1 MISAWITLKAGSSGP
16 TTYKPGCT
24 AGLDQAG
31 MCTVTVGLEDAGQ
44 SWPGVEAALRQ
55 GVAHLRPGD
64 PLWGVADAD
73 WPGAMLAGPQTA
85 PTTFAHWVAAL
96 CIAFQRWAHEPA
108 WQARVLRVEGDS
120 ATLALPCFRWPV
132 LDAALQLALR
142 HVLIHYEEAS
152 ERSAKAAALARD
164 LNSWLEAVRN
174 DGLAPNTLRAALA
187 ALARG
192 MPVVTRPGFIQIG
205 WGAFAERLESSFT
218 GRTGNIASRL
228 ARDKHRTKLLLS
240 EAAIP
245 VPQGTWVRS
254 VDEALQCARAQG
266 WPVVIKPADLDGG
279 LGVVPGIRDEAGL
292 RRAFEAASQLS
303 AGGVVVERHVD
314 GADHRLL
321 VVDGRLWAAAR
332 RTPAGVSGDGTSS
345 VAELVERVNRD
356 PQRGRHKRSMLMA
369 LELDEEGRGCLAEQG
384 LDAQSVPGAG
394 RFVHL
399 RRIANIGSGGTAEDV
414 LGLVHPDNRALAE
427 RAARCIGLDIAGID
441 LLCPDISRSWM
452 EVGGAICEVNAQPGF
467 RVHWLAEPGRD
478 LNGELIDW
486 LFRDKPAR
494 IPTAAITGTNG
505 KTTVARM
512 LHHIWLTAGC
522 RAGVCTTQGV
532 WVGQER
538 LTAENLSGHPGG
550 RILLNDPSVEVAVLE
565 MPRKGLL
572 KFGHPCDRYDV
583 AALLNVQDDHIGVDG
598 IHSLQAMA
606 ELKAEVLERATG
618 AVVVNA
624 EDPLALAMLDRTA
637 APRRILVASR
647 PDVPALREHLSGNGE
662 AVYAGEHIGQPWIVQ
677 ARGGVHTP
685 LMPLHDVAAW
695 MGGLLRHNAMNALFA
710 AALAWAQGV
719 DRSTVRRALA
729 TFANTPEH
737 NPGRYNFIE
746 GLPFRILLDYG
757 HNPDGVAELCAIAS
771 SLPVAGRRRLLS
783 LQLGNRHRQHL
794 DQMAPQLAR
803 SFDHIV
809 LGCDPGYVS
818 RCPDYA
824 GEDPVRAMLNHG
836 LDCLLRAG
844 LPHDAVRVEP
854 HPGAAV
860 QAALEAAE
868 AGDLLVM
875 LVEPAMGLPAIER
888 LRKPLLAAAPGPHSS
903 PLNDKP

>member
-1 MISAWITLKAGSSGP
+1 MPPRASIADAA
-16 TTYKPGCT
+16 YVPGCI
-24 AGLDQAG
+24 AGLDQPG
-31 MCTVTVGLEDAGQ
+31 ICTVTVGLEDAGQ
-44 SWPGVEAALRQ
+44 SWPCVEAALRQ
-55 GVAHLRPGD
+55 GVAQLRAGD

-73 WPGAMLAGPQTA
+73 WPGALLAGPQPA
-85 PTTFAHWVAAL
+85 SMTFAHWVGAL
-96 CIAFQRWAHEPA
+96 CTAFLRWAHEPA
-108 WQARVLRVEGDS
+108 WQARVLRVEGHS
-120 ATLALPCFRWPV
+120 ATLALPCFRRPV
-132 LDAALQLALR
+132 FDGALQLALR
-142 HVLIHYEEAS
+142 HVLIHHEDPCEKS
-152 ERSAKAAALARD
+152 SKAAALAQD
-164 LNSWLEAVRN
+164 LNSWLEVVRQ
-174 DGLAPNTLRAALA
+174 DGLAPNTLRFALA

-192 MPVVTRPGFIQIG
+192 MPVATRPGFIQIG
-205 WGAFAERLESSFT
+205 WGAGAERLESSFT
-218 GRTGNIASRL
+218 GRTGNLASRL
-228 ARDKHRTKLLLS
+228 ARSKHQTKMMLS

-245 VPQGTWVRS
+245 VPYGIWVRT
-254 VDEALQCARAQG
+254 VDEALHFAHAQG
-266 WPVVIKPADLDGG
+266 RPVVIKPADQDGG

-292 RRAFEAASQLS
+292 RRAFDAASRLS
-303 AGGVVVERHVD
+303 DGGVVVERHVD

-332 RTPAGVSGDGTSS
+332 RTPAGFSGDGIAT

-369 LELDEEGRGCLAEQG
+369 LELDEEGRGCLSEQG
-384 LDAQSVPGAG
+384 LDAQSVPQAG

-441 LLCPDISRSWM
+441 FLCPDISRSWM

-512 LHHIWLTAGC
+512 LHHIWLTAGRC
-522 RAGVCTTQGV
+522 AGVCTTQGV
-532 WVGQER
+532 WVGQDR
-538 LTAENLSGHPGG
+538 LTGDNLSGFPGG
-550 RILLNDPSVEVAVLE
+550 RILLNDPSVEVVVLE

-572 KFGHPCDRYDV
+572 RFGHPCDRYDV

-598 IHSLQAMA
+598 VHSLQAMA

-624 EDPLALAMLDRTA
+624 EDPLTLAMLGRTA

-647 PDVPALREHLSGNGE
+647 ADVPALRQHLSGNCE
-662 AVYAGEHIGQPWIVQ
+662 AVYAGEHLGQPWIVH
-677 ARGGVHTP
+677 ARGGVHVP
-685 LMPLHDVAAW
+685 LMALHDMPAW
-695 MGGLLRHNAMNALFA
+695 MGGLLRHNATNALFA
-710 AALAWAQGV
+710 VALALAQGV

-729 TFANTPEH
+729 TFANTPQL

-746 GLPFRILLDYG
+746 GLPFRVLLDYG
-757 HNPDGVAELCAIAS
+757 HNPDGVTELCAVAS

-783 LQLGNRHRQHL
+783 HQLGNRHRQHL
-794 DQMAPQLAR
+794 DQMAPLLAR

-809 LGCDPGYVS
+809 FSCDAAYVGRS
-818 RCPDYA
+818 PDYA
-824 GEDPVRAMLNHG
+824 GDDPVRAMLSHG
-836 LDCLLRAG
+836 LDRLLRAG
-844 LPHDAVRVEP
+844 VSPDAVRVEP
-854 HPGAAV
+854 DPVTAV
-860 QAALEAAE
+860 RVALEAAE
-868 AGDLLVM
+868 PGDLLVM
-875 LVEPAMGLPAIER
+875 LVEPAIGLPAIEQR
-888 LRKPLLAAAPGPHSS
+888 RKHLCAAAPGPHFQ
-903 PLNDKP
+903 PLNHTP

>member
-1 MISAWITLKAGSSGP
+1 MPPRASIADAAHR
-16 TTYKPGCT
+16 PGCS

-31 MCTVTVGLEDAGQ
+31 VCTVTVALLEADQ
-44 SWPGVEAALRQ
+44 SWPCVESALRQ
-55 GVAHLRPGD
+55 GVAQLRPGD

-73 WPGAMLAGPQTA
+73 WPGALLAGPQPAT
-85 PTTFAHWVAAL
+85 TTFAHWVAAL
-96 CIAFQRWAHEPA
+96 CTAFLRWAHEPA
-108 WQARVLRVEGDS
+108 WQARVLRVEGHS
-120 ATLALPCFRWPV
+120 AILALPCFRRPV
-132 LDAALQLALR
+132 FDGALQLALR
-142 HVLIHYEEAS
+142 HVLIHHEDPS
-152 ERSAKAAALARD
+152 ERPSKAATLAHD
-164 LNSWLEAVRN
+164 LNAWLEAVRR
-174 DGLAPNTLRAALA
+174 DGLAPNTLRFAWA

-205 WGAFAERLESSFT
+205 WGERAERLDSSFT
-218 GRTGNIASRL
+218 GRTGNLASGL
-228 ARDKHRTKLLLS
+228 ARHKHQTKLMLS
-240 EAAIP
+240 DAAIP
-245 VPQGTWVRS
+245 VPPGTCVRS
-254 VDEALQCARAQG
+254 VDPALQFAQAQG

-292 RRAFEAASQLS
+292 RRAFDAAARLS
-303 AGGVVVERHVD
+303 DGGVVVERHVD

-332 RTPAGVSGDGTSS
+332 RTPAGVSGDGSAT

-356 PQRGRHKRSMLMA
+356 PQRGRHKRSMLVA
-369 LELDEEGRGCLAEQG
+369 LELDEEGRSCLAEQG
-384 LDAQSVPGAG
+384 LDAQSVPQAG

-414 LGLVHPDNRALAE
+414 MGLVHPDNRALAE
-427 RAARCIGLDIAGID
+427 RAARLIGLDIAGID
-441 LLCPDISRSWM
+441 FLCPDISRSWL

-467 RVHWLAEPGRD
+467 RVHWLAEPARD

-512 LHHIWLTAGC
+512 LHHIWLTAGR

-532 WVGQER
+532 WVGPDR
-538 LTAENLSGHPGG
+538 LTGDNLSGHPGG
-550 RILLNDPSVEVAVLE
+550 RILLTDPSVEVAVLE

-572 KFGHPCDRYDV
+572 RFGHPCDRYDV

-624 EDPLALAMLDRTA
+624 EDPLALAMLGRTA
-637 APRRILVASR
+637 AARRILVASR
-647 PDVPALREHLSGNGE
+647 ADVPALREHLNHNGE
-662 AVYAGEHIGQPWIVQ
+662 AVYAGEHRGQPWIVH

-685 LMPLHDVAAW
+685 LMPLHEVPAW

-710 AALAWAQGV
+710 AALAGAQGV

-729 TFANTPEH
+729 TFANTPQL

-746 GLPFRILLDYG
+746 GLPFRVLLDYG
-757 HNPDGVAELCAIAS
+757 HNPDGVAEVCAIVAG
-771 SLPVAGRRRLLS
+771 LPVAGRRRLLS
-783 LQLGNRHRQHL
+783 QKLGSRHRQHL
-794 DQMAPQLAR
+794 DHMAPQLAR
-803 SFDHIV
+803 TFDHIV
-809 LGCDPGYVS
+809 LGCDPAYVL
-818 RCPDYA
+818 RCSDYA
-824 GEDPVRAMLNHG
+824 GDDPVRAMLSHG

-844 LPHDAVRVEP
+844 MPADALRVEADP
-854 HPGAAV
+854 VTAIR
-860 QAALEAAE
+860 AALDAAE

-875 LVEPAMGLPAIER
+875 LADPAIALSAIEPWR
-888 LRKPLLAAAPGPHSS
+888 NHLLAAAPGPHSH
-903 PLNDKP
+903 PLNDTP